1 MKAKHIFIIVILFFC
16 GFSLNAQNQALDFL
30 KAKPHDGDP
39 TIEETVSWL
48 NENWLSQIFKSEQ
61 LFPFIIDNEEMLF
74 NSYNSNPKFFYSK
87 SFWGDLLQ
95 IEFCDNSEPK
105 TLNIFLNN
113 INQNTISK
121 NNGFITLSEW
131 LISNSRHEQQRD
143 QHGVGVGIGFVQ
155 SDGCSKVSIKE
166 VKEIQIPISNYKYK
180 SHHWNGVGTLG
191 TQFEFE
197 KVNFNVS
204 SSDHYILKNQII
216 LAFNYIVQKTT
227 GINDECWYGACLLG
241 ETKIS
246 SNKNMFESIDKV
258 KINDSITSYSTQNKQ
273 YFQTTITAI
282 DSVYHNNLVELQYEN
297 DTITCTDDH
306 PFFIENKGWCSLN
319 PEKTMRNYSNYPK
332 VNLLEKG
339 DSFLSS
345 SGSGITT
352 IKLEDIKF
360 LTKGEMTYTI
370 TGLKKGNTYFA
381 NGILTGVEILENP
394 F

>member
-1 MKAKHIFIIVILFFC
+1 MVFQK
-16 GFSLNAQNQALDFL
+16 NAQNQALDFL

-39 TIEETVSWL
+39 TVEETIDWL

-61 LFPFIIDNEEMLF
+61 FFPFLIDNKEMLF
-74 NSYNSNPKFFYSK
+74 NTINSNPKFFYSK
-87 SFWGDLLQ
+87 SFSGNLLQ
-95 IEFCDNSEPK
+95 IQFADGAMPK
-105 TLNIFLNN
+105 ILNIFLNN

-131 LISNSRHEQQRD
+131 LFSNSRHEQQRD

-155 SDGCSKVSIKE
+155 SDGCSKASIKQ
-166 VKEIQIPISNYKYK
+166 VKEIQMPISNYKYK
-180 SHHWNGVGTLG
+180 SHHWTGGGTLG

-227 GINDECWYGACLLG
+227 GINDVCGYGACLLG
-241 ETKIS
+241 KTKIN
-246 SNKNMFESIDKV
+246 SNKNMFESIDKI
-258 KINDSITSYSTQNKQ
+258 KINDSITSYSVQNKQ
-273 YFQTTITAI
+273 SFQTTITGI

-345 SGSGITT
+345 SDNGITT

>member
-1 MKAKHIFIIVILFFC
+1 MKAKHIFLIIILFFC
-16 GFSLNAQNQALDFL
+16 GVSLNAQNQALDFL

-48 NENWLSQIFKSEQ
+48 NEKWLKPIKSSGQQFPMLIDEIEYVLTDWGKDGKLSVLESASGHILIFGFLDQI
-61 LFPFIIDNEEMLF
+61 
-74 NSYNSNPKFFYSK
+74 YPKMA
-87 SFWGDLLQ
+87 
-95 IEFCDNSEPK
+95 
-105 TLNIFLNN
+105 TIFLQN
-113 INQNTISK
+113 IDPNSISEK
-121 NNGFITLSEW
+121 NDFITLKEW
-131 LISNSRHEQQRD
+131 RRSTNPKTGYYHKPSPES
-143 QHGVGVGIGFVQ
+143 GIGIT
-155 SDGCSKVSIKE
+155 SGDGCSKVNINGKINI
-166 VKEIQIPISNYKYK
+166 VQFPISNYKYK
-180 SHHWNGVGTLG
+180 VDNYYRSSDDSILKVSKVK
-191 TQFEFE
+191 FE
-197 KVNFNVS
+197 VS
-204 SSDHYILKNQII
+204 SWEYYILKSQIT
-216 LAFNYIVQKTT
+216 LAFNYLIKKTS
-227 GINDECWYGACLLG
+227 GIGDQCWYGACLLG
-241 ETKIS
+241 ETKIN
-246 SNKNMFESIDKV
+246 SNKNMFESIDQL
-258 KINDSITSYSTQNKQ
+258 KINDSIISYSVRNKQ
-273 YFQTTITAI
+273 YFQTTITGI

-345 SGSGITT
+345 SDNGITT